1 MESLWNPSSSSALLG
16 DEDFDGWCCHQPA
29 GKKRRLTATQVE
41 FLERSFEVEN
51 KLESDRKF
59 QLAKQLGLQPRQVAI
74 WFQNRRAR
82 CKNKQLEK
90 DYDSLRASFD
100 KLKADFD
107 NLTKEKADL
116 QNEVNFYHLTRIALV
131 KIQIDELM
139 ARFSCKQVIAL
150 KEKLLVREKGVEDSP
165 NDGPQNPN
173 SDTTSHVPL
182 LSCKQEEA
190 CSAKSDANG
199 YHSSF
204 MVEPADSSNVFEP
217 DQSDFSQDEEDDP
230 DLPLLFPKFDCY
242 YDAPL
247 VSYQKS
253 WYRGVRCLLLST
265 LWQLFMFLVDKN
277 WPDIHVKERQQLIT
291 TRLS

>member
-1 MESLWNPSSSSALLG
+1 MESLWMPSSSSALLG

-107 NLTKEKADL
+107 NLAKEKDDL
-116 QNEVNFYHLTRIALV
+116 QNE
-131 KIQIDELM
+131 
-139 ARFSCKQVIAL
+139 VIAL
-150 KEKLLVREKGVEDSP
+150 KEKLLVREKGVENSP

-182 LSCKQEEA
+182 LACKQEEA

-230 DLPLLFPKFDCY
+230 ELPLLFPKFDCY

-247 VSYQKS
+247 VSCNISLPVEDQSFWSSLY
-253 WYRGVRCLLLST
+253 
-265 LWQLFMFLVDKN
+265 
-277 WPDIHVKERQQLIT
+277 
-291 TRLS
+291 

>member
-1 MESLWNPSSSSALLG
+1 MESLWMPSSSSALLG
-16 DEDFDGWCCHQPA
+16 DEDFDGWCRHQPA

-51 KLESDRKF
+51 KLESERKF

-90 DYDSLRASFD
+90 DYDSLRASFG

-107 NLTKEKADL
+107 NLAKEKDYL
-116 QNEVNFYHLTRIALV
+116 QNQVNFYHLTRIALV
-131 KIQIDELM
+131 KFQFDDGSI
-139 ARFSCKQVIAL
+139 FVHQVIAL
-150 KEKLLVREKGVEDSP
+150 KEKLLVSEKGVENSP
-165 NDGPQNPN
+165 NDGPLNPN

-182 LSCKQEEA
+182 LACKQEEA
-190 CSAKSDANG
+190 SSAKSGANG

-204 MVEPADSSNVFEP
+204 MEPADSSNVFEP

-230 DLPLLFPKFDCY
+230 ELPLLFPKFDCY

-247 VSYQKS
+247 VSCNFSLPVEDQSFWSSLY
-253 WYRGVRCLLLST
+253 
-265 LWQLFMFLVDKN
+265 
-277 WPDIHVKERQQLIT
+277 
-291 TRLS
+291 